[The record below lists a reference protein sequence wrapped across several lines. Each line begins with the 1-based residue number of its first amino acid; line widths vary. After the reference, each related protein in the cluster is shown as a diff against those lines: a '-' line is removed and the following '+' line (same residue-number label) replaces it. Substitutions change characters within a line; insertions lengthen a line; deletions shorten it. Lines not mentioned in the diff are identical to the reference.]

1 MREQIL
7 AEVEE
12 HGGHR
17 PQLGDGG
24 ERGARVVPAQEG
36 GNDPQV
42 TGARDRQEF
51 GDPLHDPE
59 DDGLED
65 RHDRRRLV
73 TERVSFPGM
82 RLLAPIVV
90 ALTFLILA
98 APALAG
104 DNGEGLVGETDDRI
118 VTFFC
123 LGLVIFFTL
132 VAILGSALQGRLE
145 RRKQERKAVELR
157 KRVGW

>member
-1 MREQIL
+1 
-7 AEVEE
+7 
-12 HGGHR
+12 
-17 PQLGDGG
+17 
-24 ERGARVVPAQEG
+24 
-36 GNDPQV
+36 
-42 TGARDRQEF
+42 
-51 GDPLHDPE
+51 
-59 DDGLED
+59 
-65 RHDRRRLV
+65 
-73 TERVSFPGM
+73 M

-90 ALTFLILA
+90 ALTFLVLA

-123 LGLVIFFTL
+123 LGVVIFFTL